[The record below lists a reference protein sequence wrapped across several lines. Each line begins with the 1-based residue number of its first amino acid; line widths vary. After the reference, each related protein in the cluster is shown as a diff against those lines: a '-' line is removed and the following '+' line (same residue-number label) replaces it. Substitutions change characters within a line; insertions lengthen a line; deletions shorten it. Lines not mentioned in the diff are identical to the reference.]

1 MNSITSLNEMKH
13 HYKNMKDAYNSNPMP
28 KLDERVAK
36 LTLLRKA
43 LIDFSDRI
51 CDAMNKYY
59 G

>member
-1 MNSITSLNEMKH
+1 
-13 HYKNMKDAYNSNPMP
+13 MKDAYNSNPMP

-51 CDAMNKYY
+51 CDAMNKDY